1 MRTVIAAAALTS
13 MIANAPLVAQQSSTG
28 RLEGTIAPW
37 IATRAVHTA
46 QVSVVNLESNASTT
60 VTASV
65 DSSGRYHLD
74 SLPPGHY
81 VVQVSHPT
89 LDSLEVTL
97 PPGEVVITARKTTRS
112 DFSLPS
118 GGELRDVVCPGLSLG
133 PEKAVIAGRVI

>member
-13 MIANAPLVAQQSSTG
+13 MIANAPLVAQQPTG

-60 VTASV
+60 VTATV

-74 SLPPGHY
+74 SLPPGRY

-112 DFSLPS
+112 DFS
-118 GGELRDVVCPGLSLG
+118 
-133 PEKAVIAGRVI
+133 